1 MKKLNF
7 NTWMLVRTI
16 PPKDLLSILMHISD
30 TSAAVII
37 MNMTVEGAAGLMKII
52 KPEKREK
59 ILSIL
64 IDLESITE
72 TALNQILDK
81 VEEEIVRSLEVRYK
95 DFNPKKHLAEMI
107 CISDTKERSH
117 MMSAIKEKKKTYF
130 SILEKEIKAY
140 KEKHGVYFFEDIMAI
155 RDMDISSRIFRVDI
169 GIIAMALLDST
180 DAIKNKIFSNIPSR
194 FREIIEEDMKFASG
208 ADPEE
213 IDEAQQT
220 LVEALIRP

>member
-37 MNMTVEGAAGLMKII
+37 MNMTVEGAAGLMKLM

-59 ILSIL
+59 VLSIL

-72 TALNQILDK
+72 TALNQILEK
-81 VEEEIVRSLEVRYK
+81 VEEEIVRALEFRYR
-95 DFNPKKHLAEMI
+95 DFNPKKHIAEMI
-107 CISDTKERSH
+107 CISGTKERAQ
-117 MMSAIKEKKKTYF
+117 MTAAIKEKKKSYF

-140 KEKHGVYFFEDIMAI
+140 KEKYGIYFFEDIMSI
-155 RDMDISSRIFRVDI
+155 RDMDISSRIFKVDV
-169 GIIAMALLDST
+169 GIVATALLDST
-180 DAIKNKIFSNIPSR
+180 EAIRNKIFSNIPTR
-194 FREIIEEDMKFASG
+194 FREIIEEDMKFLSG